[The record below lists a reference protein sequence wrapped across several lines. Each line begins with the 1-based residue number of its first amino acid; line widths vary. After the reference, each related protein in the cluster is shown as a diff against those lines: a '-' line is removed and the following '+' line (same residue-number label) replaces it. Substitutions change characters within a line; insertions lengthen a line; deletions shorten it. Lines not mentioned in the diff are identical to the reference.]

1 MAEAVQSRPRHYGA
15 VGATYG
21 NVAYD
26 MNYAG
31 GATRPLERGGEVLR
45 PQPRV
50 RPREKSLT
58 RPVVRVREAGQVS
71 LFAVVGFLA
80 VGVFAMLLLMSYV
93 QLTVSADQVVGLK
106 SQLST
111 LQAEHT
117 KLAAQ
122 YELTYDLGSI
132 EAQVTADGSMV
143 KADAGQIY
151 TIDLSEPDSVVR
163 FDQVAAPAAA
173 ETNALLDGL
182 GNLWSRLVEYFK

>member
-1 MAEAVQSRPRHYGA
+1 MAEAVKSRPARYGA

-26 MNYAG
+26 MSYGG

-58 RPVVRVREAGQVS
+58 RPVVRVREAGHVS
-71 LFAVVGFLA
+71 PFAVVGFLA
-80 VGVFAMLLLMSYV
+80 VGVFAVLLLMSYV
-93 QLTVSADQVVGLK
+93 QLTVAADQVVGLK
-106 SQLST
+106 SQLET
-111 LQAEHT
+111 LQAEHV
-117 KLAAQ
+117 KLSAQ

-143 KADAGQIY
+143 KAAPSQIF
-151 TIDLSEPDSVVR
+151 TIDLSAPDSVLHYS
-163 FDQVAAPAAA
+163 DAAV
-173 ETNALLDGL
+173 ETGDGVTLWTQAGNFFDGL
-182 GNLWSRLVEYFK
+182 LAYFK